1 MRSRV
6 RPHITNGADKFAVI
20 YGDHAEGGRL
30 MPDMIEH
37 QRVRGIMIDATADG
51 WPEPGLTWLPEWLP
65 SLFEVFEL
73 SS

>member
-37 QRVRGIMIDATADG
+37 QRVRGIMIDA
-51 WPEPGLTWLPEWLP
+51 
-65 SLFEVFEL
+65 VL
-73 SS
+73 SHPM